1 MVVSWWPQ
9 IITNWDNF
17 PIQFSQSRGCISS
30 LQCFGGSLTTTD
42 CLLTVNWVPH
52 LLHKNDWDIS
62 TTSSVSI
69 SGGMLAKEN
78 IEFLKN
84 LKISKPI
91 VKAIK
96 YSIT

>member
-1 MVVSWWPQ
+1 
-9 IITNWDNF
+9 
-17 PIQFSQSRGCISS
+17 
-30 LQCFGGSLTTTD
+30 
-42 CLLTVNWVPH
+42 
-52 LLHKNDWDIS
+52 
-62 TTSSVSI
+62 VSI

-84 LKISKPI
+84 LNINKPI